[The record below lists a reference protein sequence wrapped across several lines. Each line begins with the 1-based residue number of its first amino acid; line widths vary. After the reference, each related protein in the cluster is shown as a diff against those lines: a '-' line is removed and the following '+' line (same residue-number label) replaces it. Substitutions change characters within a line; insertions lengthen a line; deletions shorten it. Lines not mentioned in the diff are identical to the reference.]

1 MQRWVTLLAADLV
14 LRGEADDGAL
24 AADLLTAVLAL
35 GLIGAA
41 GGLKGSTFAI
51 SESADW

>member
-24 AADLLTAVLAL
+24 ADLLTTAVLAL
-35 GLIGAA
+35 GLTGAA
-41 GGLKGSTFAI
+41 EGLKGSMLAI